1 MNIKKE
7 LGEKIKRYRKMRG
20 FTQEKL
26 AEVIDISSRNLSNI
40 ELGLSYPKSETVEKI
55 MQTLNITPQELF
67 STDHLKSEDELIK
80 LINQYINNA
89 KNNRKKLEQIYKILR
104 DLCED
109 V

>member
-1 MNIKKE
+1 
-7 LGEKIKRYRKMRG
+7 
-20 FTQEKL
+20 
-26 AEVIDISSRNLSNI
+26 
-40 ELGLSYPKSETVEKI
+40 